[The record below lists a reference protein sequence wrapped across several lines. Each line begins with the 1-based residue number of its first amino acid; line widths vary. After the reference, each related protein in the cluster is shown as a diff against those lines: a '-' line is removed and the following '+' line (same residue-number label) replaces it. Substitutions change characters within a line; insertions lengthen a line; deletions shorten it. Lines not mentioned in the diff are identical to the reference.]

1 MRKIYYLNYIAIVGF
16 VLNSFSFTP
25 AHAFLIFDLC
35 KFEEP
40 KNGNLNL
47 GDDDFADV
55 SGLLPAGSS
64 FTFFGK
70 QYGPGKPGIFVGSN
84 GYVTFGAGDSN
95 WEESLDAL
103 CSIPRIAPLF
113 DDFSPN
119 VGGAVKAEYRKFPS
133 RLIVTW
139 DDVPEF
145 ASGGSNT
152 LQLIL
157 FIGTNKYHIS
167 YNGLTAQDGLTGL
180 CQSWP
185 PPQSDISASS
195 TVKGSVGVIYEEF
208 NAGNP
213 FDLDEE
219 CLKGTPVP
227 FETSTPVLRK

>member
-1 MRKIYYLNYIAIVGF
+1 V
-16 VLNSFSFTP
+16 TP
-25 AHAFLIFDLC
+25 AHAFLSFGLC

-40 KNGNLNL
+40 KNGDLNL
-47 GDDDFADV
+47 TDGSFVDM
-55 SGLLPAGSS
+55 SGVLPAGSK
-64 FTFFGK
+64 FKFFGK
-70 QYGPGKPGIFVGSN
+70 EYGPSEIYVGSN
-84 GYVTFGAGDSN
+84 GYVTFGQGDIN
-95 WEESLDAL
+95 WIESLDAL

-113 DDFSPN
+113 DDFNPSA
-119 VGGAVKAEYRKFPS
+119 GGEVKAEYRKFPP

-145 ASGGSNT
+145 GNFGSNT

-157 FIGTNKYHIS
+157 FLGTNKYHMS

-180 CQSWP
+180 CKGWP

-208 NAGNP
+208 NAGGKP
-213 FDLDEE
+213 FDLDGE

-227 FETSTPVLRK
+227 FENSTPVLRK